1 MAKNKLA
8 IKIIVAIGIG
18 SAVFMILGRF
28 GAIPTGIP
36 NTNLE
41 TSYAFL
47 ALMSVIFGPLAGA
60 AIGFIGHTLKDLMVS
75 GSPWFSWII
84 ASSVTGLVIGMAKRK
99 IDIAEGKFDK
109 KQIIYFNIYQVIANI
124 LAWFVVAPTLDIVI
138 YSEPINKLY
147 LQGAVAGISNI
158 IIVGILGS
166 TLLYTYAKTRV
177 KKGSLSREEAIEEEK
192 SNVVKESVAS
202 NELNNEE
209 AREAV
214 IEFKDFSFKY
224 NAQKEPT
231 LKNINLKIYK
241 GEKVLIAGPS
251 GSGKSTLSNA
261 INGLVPFL
269 HEGEITGSLKIN
281 GKETRD
287 LSVFELSNIVGT
299 VLQDPDSQF
308 IGLTVSEDIAF
319 KLENDCVPQAE
330 MKARVKEV
338 SKIVNI
344 DTHLKSAPQDLSG
357 GQKQRVTLGGVMVA
371 DTDILLFDEPLAS
384 LDPATGKTSIE
395 LIDKIQ
401 KEDNKTIIIIEHRL
415 EDVLHCDVDRIIIID
430 NGEIAAD
437 VTPAELLSSNI
448 LKETG
453 IREPLYI
460 TALKYAGVKI
470 KKELLPESIETL
482 KIDEVKDKLKKWYEE
497 SSSNEAEEEKETVLE
512 LRNVRF
518 GYSEEKEILKGVS
531 FKVNKGE
538 MISIVGRNG
547 AGKSTIS
554 KLVSGFYKP
563 SEGEILL
570 NGHDMKDLSIK
581 ERSEKIGVVLQN
593 PNAMI
598 SKTMIFDEVALGLRI
613 RGINEEE
620 VKERVY
626 ETLKVCG
633 LYEFR
638 NWPISALSF
647 GQKKRVTIA
656 SILVLNPEIIILD
669 EPTAGQDFR
678 HYSDIMEFLKKIN
691 KTGVTV
697 IMITHDM
704 HLMLEYTNR
713 AIVLS
718 NGKKIAEDSTAAIF
732 TDKEVIK
739 EANLKE
745 TSLYELAVKAE
756 IDNPRQFVNRFIN
769 YDRMVRDI

>member
-28 GAIPTGIP
+28 GSIPTGIP

-60 AIGFIGHTLKDLMVS
+60 SIGFIGHTLKDLMMS

-84 ASSVTGLVIGMAKRK
+84 ASSVTGFVIGISKRR
-99 IDIAEGKFDK
+99 IGISEGEFNK
-109 KQIIYFNIYQVIANI
+109 KQMIYFNIYQVIANV
-124 LAWFVVAPTLDIVI
+124 LAWFIVAPTLDIVI
-138 YSEPINKLY
+138 YSEPLNKLY

-177 KKGSLSREEAIEEEK
+177 KKGSLSKDDEDVAEDTKEVK
-192 SNVVKESVAS
+192 SSNNVLS
-202 NELNNEE
+202 NEDV
-209 AREAV
+209 REAV

-224 NAQKEPT
+224 NTQKEPT
-231 LKNINLKIYK
+231 LKDINLKIYR

-261 INGLVPFL
+261 LNGLIPFL
-269 HEGEITGSLKIN
+269 YEGKITGSLKIN
-281 GKETRD
+281 GKETRN
-287 LSVFELSNIVGT
+287 LSVSELSNMVGT

-308 IGLTVSEDIAF
+308 IGLTVAEDIAF
-319 KLENDCVPQAE
+319 KLENNCVSQDI
-330 MKARVKEV
+330 MKKKVEEV
-338 SKIVNI
+338 SKIVGI
-344 DTHLKSAPQDLSG
+344 DTHLKSAPHNLSG
-357 GQKQRVTLGGVMVA
+357 GQKQRVTLGGVMISEA
-371 DTDILLFDEPLAS
+371 EILLFDEPLAS
-384 LDPATGKTSIE
+384 LDPATGKSSIE

-401 KEDNKTIIIIEHRL
+401 KEENKTIIIIEHRL
-415 EDVLHCDVDRIIIID
+415 EDVLHCDIDRIIIVD
-430 NGEIAAD
+430 EGRIAAD
-437 VTPAELLSSNI
+437 LTTAELLSSNV
-448 LKETG
+448 LTETG

-460 TALKYAGVKI
+460 TALKYAGVEVTKEI
-470 KKELLPESIETL
+470 KPESIETL
-482 KIDEVKDKLKKWYEE
+482 EVYKVKDSLKKWYEE
-497 SSSNEAEEEKETVLE
+497 SNSYVEEEDRDTILE
-512 LRNVRF
+512 LKNVKF
-518 GYSEEKEILKGVS
+518 SYNENKEILKGVS

-554 KLVSGFYKP
+554 KLISGFYKP
-563 SEGEILL
+563 TEGEILL
-570 NGHDMKDLSIK
+570 NGKDMADLSIK
-581 ERSEKIGVVLQN
+581 ERSEKIGVVMQN

-598 SKTMIFDEVALGLRI
+598 SKAMIFDEVALGLRI
-613 RGINEEE
+613 RGIDEEE
-620 VKERVY
+620 VKDRVY

-678 HYSDIMEFLKKIN
+678 HYSDIMEFLKEIN

-713 AIVLS
+713 AIVLAD
-718 NGKKIAEDSTAAIF
+718 GEKLAEDSTAAIL
-732 TDKEVIK
+732 TDKDVIEK
-739 EANLKE
+739 ANLKE

-756 IDNPRQFVNRFIN
+756 IDDPKQFVKRFIN